1 MCIWCTADVYRI
13 SEYSSFVTNIC
24 SSQKHA
30 GQLEPQ
36 NAMTSTPAARI
47 WFASAAQWPL
57 QFCSIFL
64 RYGFSVNNVLRAC
77 GGSSSHSAR
86 ASSKGGVQC
95 ENGYGRWCKRHFV
108 QSPSKGVAASPLRD
122 RGARGAPKAGRQAP
136 SKKRTGSHF
145 RARERAV
152 SEDASCGWG
161 RGSAAACV
169 RTGRLRRGSDR

>member
-64 RYGFSVNNVLRAC
+64 RYGFSVNNVVRAC
-77 GGSSSHSAR
+77 AGSSSHSAR
-86 ASSKGGVQC
+86 ASSKGGMQC